1 MTFTL
6 VIGAGYTVA
15 ILRLHVSFLCL
26 LGCPSS
32 RSRFRQL
39 LHVLE
44 DRAKGLLKSP
54 YHVLELLLVFCG
66 DEIVLAEVFVA
77 GASRMALIE
86 GEYLVD

>member
-1 MTFTL
+1 M
-6 VIGAGYTVA
+6 
-15 ILRLHVSFLCL
+15 
-26 LGCPSS
+26 
-32 RSRFRQL
+32 
-39 LHVLE
+39 
-44 DRAKGLLKSP
+44 KSP